1 MPFPCPVAVIA
12 DVHGNRWALDAVVA
26 DARAQRATRF
36 LDLGDCVSGPL
47 DPRGTAERL
56 IALGAPTVRG
66 NHDRAVAALSA
77 LDPGDPAA
85 GRAGASDRFAC
96 EQLTDAQHR
105 WLAALPAALPPG
117 AAPAGLLACHGAPG
131 DDERYLLEE
140 PAPGGLRTRS
150 PAEVRAL
157 LGDALAGGA
166 GGGSDAGAAG
176 RRGGA
181 PGRSGGPVE
190 VVLCGHTHL
199 QRLLPL
205 GGGAVVVNPGSVGL
219 PAYAGTEPYPHVVE
233 SGSPHA
239 RYALLHPLPAG
250 GWRVE
255 LRAVAYPWAA
265 AAAAA
270 RTNGSERWAAALE
283 TGLAPP
289 TLMRGR

>member
-1 MPFPCPVAVIA
+1 MPSPCPVAVIA
-12 DVHGNRWALDAVVA
+12 DVHGNRWALDAVIG
-26 DARAQRATRF
+26 DARAAGASRF

-66 NHDRAVAALSA
+66 NHDRAVAALAA
-77 LDPGDPAA
+77 LSPGDPAA
-85 GRAGASDRFAC
+85 GSAGASDRFAR

-105 WLAALPAALPPG
+105 WLAALPAALPAG
-117 AAPAGLLACHGAPG
+117 AAPAGLLPCHGAPG

-140 PAPGGLRTRS
+140 PAPGGLRNRS

-157 LGDALAGGA
+157 LGDALAGGD
-166 GGGSDAGAAG
+166 GAGAADG
-176 RRGGA
+176 DGAGQDAGGA
-181 PGRSGGPVE
+181 GGPVA

-219 PAYAGTEPYPHVVE
+219 PAYAGEVPHPHVVE

-255 LRAVAYPWAA
+255 LRAVVYPWAA

-270 RTNGSERWAAALE
+270 RANGSEAWAVALE

-289 TLMRGR
+289 TLLRDR

>member
-1 MPFPCPVAVIA
+1 MASPCPVAVIA
-12 DVHGNRWALDAVVA
+12 DVHGNRWALDAVIG
-26 DARAQRATRF
+26 DARAAGAAGF

-56 IALGAPTVRG
+56 IVLGAQTLRG
-66 NHDRAVAALSA
+66 NHDRAVAALA
-77 LDPGDPAA
+77 ARGPGDPAFAAA
-85 GRAGASDRFAC
+85 GPSDRFAC

-105 WLAALPAALPPG
+105 WLAALPAALPDG

-140 PAPGGLRTRS
+140 AAPGGLRNRS

-157 LGDALAGGA
+157 LGDALDSPDGA
-166 GGGSDAGAAG
+166 GAGVGGGAAG
-176 RRGGA
+176 DSDPARGDT
-181 PGRSGGPVE
+181 VT

-205 GGGAVVVNPGSVGL
+205 GGDAVVVNPGSVGL
-219 PAYAGTEPYPHVVE
+219 PAYAGDEPHPHVVE

-255 LRAVAYPWAA
+255 LRAVAYPWAE

-270 RTNGSERWAAALE
+270 RANGSEAWAVALE

-289 TLMRGR
+289 TLMRDR

>member
-1 MPFPCPVAVIA
+1 MASPRPVAVIA
-12 DVHGNRWALDAVVA
+12 DVHGNRWALDAVIG
-26 DARAQRATRF
+26 DARAAGAGRF

-56 IALGAPTVRG
+56 IALGAQTIRG
-66 NHDRAVAALSA
+66 NHDRAVAALA
-77 LDPGDPAA
+77 ACAPGDPALAAA
-85 GRAGASDRFAC
+85 GPSDRFAL
-96 EQLTDAQHR
+96 EQLTDAQHT

-117 AAPAGLLACHGAPG
+117 AAPAGLLPCHGAPG

-140 PAPGGLRTRS
+140 PAPSGLRNRS

-157 LGDALAGGA
+157 LGDALGGGGGNGAASRADGGA
-166 GGGSDAGAAG
+166 SARGAEPHG
-176 RRGGA
+176 R
-181 PGRSGGPVE
+181 VE
-190 VVLCGHTHL
+190 IVLCGHTHL

-219 PAYAGTEPYPHVVE
+219 PAYASEEPHPHVVE

-255 LRAVAYPWAA
+255 LRAVAYPWAE

-270 RTNGSERWAAALE
+270 RANGSEAWAVALE
-283 TGLAPP
+283 TGLAPS

>member
-1 MPFPCPVAVIA
+1 MASPWPVAVIA
-12 DVHGNRWALDAVVA
+12 DVHGNRWALDAVIA
-26 DARAQRATRF
+26 DARALGATRF

-56 IALGAPTVRG
+56 IALGALTLRG
-66 NHDRAVAALSA
+66 NHDRAVAELAALA
-77 LDPGDPAA
+77 PDDPAVA
-85 GRAGASDRFAC
+85 RAGASDRFAR

-117 AAPAGLLACHGAPG
+117 EAPAGLLPCHGAPG

-140 PAPGGLRTRS
+140 PAPGGLRNRS

-157 LGDALAGGA
+157 LGDALDGDGSGGT
-166 GGGSDAGAAG
+166 GAAG
-176 RRGGA
+176 GSGA
-181 PGRSGGPVE
+181 AGGPVE

-199 QRLLPL
+199 QRLLPI

-219 PAYAGTEPYPHVVE
+219 PAYAGEEPHPHLIE

-239 RYALLHPLPAG
+239 RYALLRPGPAG

-255 LRAVAYPWAA
+255 LRAVAYPWAE

-270 RTNGSERWAAALE
+270 RANGSEAWAVALE

-289 TLMRGR
+289 TLMRDR